1 MRFGLILAAFG
12 TLSAQN
18 VATWGGLRFGMTEAQ
33 VRSTLGPKMRKV
45 DPGPENQPID
55 ESSHKF
61 NAGVVRETSVKGFD
75 GEATLLFDKTSK
87 KLSMISLMLK
97 PQKDISDQ
105 GKADAYSRL
114 RDDLVKKY
122 GPPVSVKGSTTIFR
136 SGGQSIDVF
145 AYVINDVMYF
155 VHINYEPT
163 DAAKGI

>member
-12 TLSAQN
+12 TLCAQN
-18 VATWGGLRFGMTEAQ
+18 VATWGGLRFGMTEEQ
-33 VRSTLGPKMRKV
+33 VRSALGPKMRKV

-61 NAGVVRETSVKGFD
+61 ISGVVRETSVKGFD
-75 GEATLLFDKTSK
+75 GEANLLFNKTSK

-105 GKADAYSRL
+105 DKADAYSRL

-122 GPPVSVKGSTTIFR
+122 GPLSVKGSTSIFR

-145 AYVINDVMYF
+145 ASVIDDGMYF
-155 VHINYEPT
+155 VYIDYEPT